1 MIALEEGKAGLPES
15 VVKRAREVLSDLE
28 GGGKVQK
35 PGRVTERAERVQL
48 SFFEADV
55 HPVVEALRGIDVEAM
70 TPLEA
75 LTKLAD
81 LQKLVK
87 G

>member
-1 MIALEEGKAGLPES
+1 
-15 VVKRAREVLSDLE
+15 
-28 GGGKVQK
+28 VQK

-75 LTKLAD
+75 LTKLAG